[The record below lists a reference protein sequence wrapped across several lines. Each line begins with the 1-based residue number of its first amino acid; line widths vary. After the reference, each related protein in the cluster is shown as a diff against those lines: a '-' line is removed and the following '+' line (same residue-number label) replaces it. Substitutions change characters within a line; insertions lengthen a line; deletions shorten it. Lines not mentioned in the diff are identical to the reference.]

1 MTSRYSSWRAQSVTE
16 SGRTLARIDTWT
28 VYSPKIVTALPDAPV
43 VHFCLSQRTQFYR
56 FDSKWPNEEVDIC
69 LGESYMHPDIKQK
82 KKSTQG
88 RGVKSSLATEDAGLI
103 GRRRKT
109 VEKKKNCVSGFL
121 KTMWHVLNFS
131 LSRNYTSPGSTK
143 VQQSLTSGCLSP
155 AWWPS
160 VKERQIGEPLNKDVL
175 KEKTNWWNSP
185 SLFSQANS
193 EDKHTRTNT
202 PMCTH
207 THLSKHGL
215 AVRTVLR
222 HSVTDGSFISR
233 PRQ

>member
-28 VYSPKIVTALPDAPV
+28 YSPKIVTALPDVPV

-109 VEKKKNCVSGFL
+109 VEKKKKLCFGISEDDVTRFELLTVSKLYKPRF
-121 KTMWHVLNFS
+121 HQS
-131 LSRNYTSPGSTK
+131 STK
-143 VQQSLTSGCLSP
+143 FDFRVSFTCLM
-155 AWWPS
+155 
-160 VKERQIGEPLNKDVL
+160 
-175 KEKTNWWNSP
+175 T
-185 SLFSQANS
+185 
-193 EDKHTRTNT
+193 
-202 PMCTH
+202 
-207 THLSKHGL
+207 
-215 AVRTVLR
+215 
-222 HSVTDGSFISR
+222 
-233 PRQ
+233 

>member
-28 VYSPKIVTALPDAPV
+28 YSPKIVTALPDVPV

-109 VEKKKNCVSGFL
+109 VEKKKIVFRDFWRRCDTF
-121 KTMWHVLNFS
+121 W
-131 LSRNYTSPGSTK
+131 TSHCLETIQAQVPPKFNK
-143 VQQSLTSGCLSP
+143 VWLQG
-155 AWWPS
+155 
-160 VKERQIGEPLNKDVL
+160 V
-175 KEKTNWWNSP
+175 
-185 SLFSQANS
+185 F
-193 EDKHTRTNT
+193 
-202 PMCTH
+202 
-207 THLSKHGL
+207 HLPDDL
-215 AVRTVLR
+215 A
-222 HSVTDGSFISR
+222 
-233 PRQ
+233 